1 MTNTVHKIIRFLRK
15 NLTNSSYNEALSA
28 VNEKVGS
35 GLEAGEPVIAFYQ
48 SGDTKGVVMGISDGT
63 NSGNGFTFHNAEIIE
78 SKLSTK
84 VDKTA
89 GQGLSTNDYSDDEK
103 KKVNSSI
110 KSISTTGASNSSV
123 TTFTKN
129 DSSTIKNTISG
140 NGVTV
145 SVTGTNGEY
154 ITTLS
159 VASATTDTIGGIKVG
174 YAENGKNYPV
184 LLDSSS
190 EKAYVNVPWENNTHY
205 ASNSIL
211 ADSNT
216 ATANTTTTL
225 ANGKVRINHIENG
238 KVTSS
243 ALIKGTGSTIV
254 TASTDG
260 TITISSSTPDL
271 STYATQTWVTDK
283 GYTTNKGTVTSVAV
297 KMNGATKGTITSSG
311 TIDLGNVITA
321 HQSITGKSDTTHTHK
336 IKING
341 SEKTIAASTG
351 SAVDLGTYAVSNTL
365 TNENLNNVTT
375 PGFYNA
381 GGGNTCTNKPSGV
394 EHFGLTVIHNAS
406 GTYYTQML
414 TNDTKTYG
422 RTCVNGTWNSWVELK
437 YTDTH
442 CGYCNTASATAA
454 KVVYYPNYVA
464 RTDNVFVLTLA
475 NANTYAG
482 QITLNV
488 NSTGAKNVVLN
499 GGTMSS
505 SLYSIP
511 AGNYLV
517 YYDGTNYH
525 INNNSTIPITV
536 TSANSASK
544 VTSSLSWS
552 GYNTGSYDG
561 SSAKTITIPS
571 NTNQLTNGAG
581 FTTNKGTVT
590 SVAVK
595 MNGATKGTITSSGTI
610 DLGTVI
616 TAHQDIS
623 GKADTGHTHAT
634 SIAVSTGDTNI
645 SLGHGYKYQLA
656 AGGTSTIFAMPSE
669 TTLSAVTSGDGNAF
683 TSVAVDGHKITLTKD
698 SSFSL
703 NGHTHK
709 YAGSSSAGGAAN
721 SANKLTTGRSIKL
734 TGSVTGSV
742 TFDGSKD
749 VEISTTTNHTHTKS
763 QISDFPTSLPANGGN
778 ADTLDNKHATD
789 FASSSHTHATT
800 ITGTTNT
807 ANITFEHG
815 KNYQITAGGTS
826 TVFTMPSETTLS
838 KGTTSG
844 GGNAVTDI
852 SVNGHTVTLTK
863 GATYIPSSEKGAA
876 SGVVP
881 LNANSKIDSTYLP
894 SYVDDV
900 LEYSGK
906 TNFPTTGE
914 TGKIYVDIATNLTYR
929 WGGSAYVEISPSLAL
944 GTTSSTAFAGD
955 KGQTAY
961 SHSQIT
967 SGNPHKVT
975 KSDVGLGNVDNTADA
990 NKSVKYATTAGSAN
1004 AVAWGNVTGKP
1015 STFTPASH
1023 THEYL
1028 PLSGGTLS
1036 GDVIFKDSKV
1046 VQLNTLKVPTAAGGS
1061 TYGAGTNGQVL
1072 KTNGT
1077 TVYWGSDNNTHYES
1091 KTVVAN
1097 STTSSAETTANLGN
1111 GQVYL
1116 NHVENNGVKTTHLI
1130 SGDGATTVSATTDGT
1145 IIIHSTDTN
1154 TVYTHPTTSGNK
1166 HIPSGGSSGQI
1177 LRWSSD
1183 GTATWGSDNNTDTKN
1198 TAGSTDTSSKIFLIG
1213 ATSQAANPQT
1223 YSHDTCYVGTDG
1235 CLYSNNTKVI
1245 TSIPTATTSSLGTV
1259 KVGSNITV
1267 NSGTISVSKSNV
1279 TTALGYT
1286 PSNVITII
1294 DLT

>member
-1 MTNTVHKIIRFLRK
+1 MANTVHKIIRFLRK

-48 SGDTKGVVMGISDGT
+48 NGDTKGVVMGISDGA

-89 GQGLSTNDYSDDEK
+89 GQGLSTNDYSNDEK

-110 KSISTTGASNSSV
+110 KSISTTGGSNSST

-129 DSSTIKNTISG
+129 DSSTIKNTVSG

-154 ITTLS
+154 ITTLG
-159 VASATTDTIGGIKVG
+159 VASATTNTIGGIKVG
-174 YAENGKNYPV
+174 YIQNNKNYPV

-216 ATANTTTTL
+216 ATANTTTDLT
-225 ANGKVRINHIENG
+225 NGKVRINHIENG

-243 ALIKGTGSTIV
+243 AIIKGTGSTIV

-283 GYTTNKGTVTSVAV
+283 GYTANKGTVTSVAV
-297 KMNGATKGTITSSG
+297 KMNGNVKGTITSSG
-311 TIDLGNVITA
+311 TIDLGNVIT
-321 HQSITGKSDTTHTHK
+321 
-336 IKING
+336 
-341 SEKTIAASTG
+341 
-351 SAVDLGTYAVSNTL
+351 
-365 TNENLNNVTT
+365 
-375 PGFYNA
+375 
-381 GGGNTCTNKPSGV
+381 
-394 EHFGLTVIHNAS
+394 
-406 GTYYTQML
+406 
-414 TNDTKTYG
+414 
-422 RTCVNGTWNSWVELK
+422 
-437 YTDTH
+437 
-442 CGYCNTASATAA
+442 
-454 KVVYYPNYVA
+454 
-464 RTDNVFVLTLA
+464 
-475 NANTYAG
+475 
-482 QITLNV
+482 
-488 NSTGAKNVVLN
+488 
-499 GGTMSS
+499 
-505 SLYSIP
+505 
-511 AGNYLV
+511 
-517 YYDGTNYH
+517 
-525 INNNSTIPITV
+525 
-536 TSANSASK
+536 
-544 VTSSLSWS
+544 
-552 GYNTGSYDG
+552 
-561 SSAKTITIPS
+561 
-571 NTNQLTNGAG
+571 
-581 FTTNKGTVT
+581 
-590 SVAVK
+590 
-595 MNGATKGTITSSGTI
+595 
-610 DLGTVI
+610 
-616 TAHQDIS
+616 DIS
-623 GKADTGHTHAT
+623 GKSDTGHTHT
-634 SIAVSTGDTNI
+634 
-645 SLGHGYKYQLA
+645 
-656 AGGTSTIFAMPSE
+656 
-669 TTLSAVTSGDGNAF
+669 
-683 TSVAVDGHKITLTKD
+683 
-698 SSFSL
+698 
-703 NGHTHK
+703 
-709 YAGSSSAGGAAN
+709 
-721 SANKLTTGRSIKL
+721 
-734 TGSVTGSV
+734 
-742 TFDGSKD
+742 
-749 VEISTTTNHTHTKS
+749 
-763 QISDFPTSLPANGGN
+763 TSLAE
-778 ADTLDNKHATD
+778 
-789 FASSSHTHATT
+789 
-800 ITGTTNT
+800 TTNT

-826 TVFTMPSETTLS
+826 GIFKMPSLPTADSNTSGVMKLYTITGDTNDGAMSQSAVTTALAGKSDTIHKHTKSDITDFPSSLPANGGNADTVDNKHAADFASSSHTHTTSIASATSSSNISLIHGGNYQLSAGSTSTIFTMPSETVLTTASTGNGNAITSLSVSGHKITVAKDNTFSLNGHTHTTTITSTTNAASITFEHGKNYQITAGGTSGIFKMPSETTLS
-838 KGTTSG
+838 KGTTTG

-863 GATYIPSSEKGAA
+863 GATYIPLSDKGAA
-876 SGVVP
+876 SGVAP

-975 KSDVGLGNVDNTADA
+975 KSDLGLGNVDNTADA

-1004 AVAWGNVTGKP
+1004 AVTWGNVTGKP

-1028 PLSGGTLS
+1028 PLSGGTVS
-1036 GDVIFKDSKV
+1036 GDVTFKDSKV

-1077 TVYWGSDNNTHYES
+1077 TVYWGSDNNTDTHYES
-1091 KTVVAN
+1091 KNIVGGT
-1097 STTSSAETTANLGN
+1097 STATTETTGLTNGN
-1111 GQVYL
+1111 VYL
-1116 NHVENNGVKTTHLI
+1116 NHIENGAKTSSHNI
-1130 SGDGATTVSATTDGT
+1130 KGSGATTVTTDANGA
-1145 IIIHSTDTN
+1145 IIIKSTDTDTKYTHPTHTAYSSGLYKISTN
-1154 TVYTHPTTSGNK
+1154 SLGHVTAATAVQKSDITNLGIPGSDTQYTHPTTSGNK

-1177 LRWSSD
+1177 LRWSAD
-1183 GTATWGSDNNTDTKN
+1183 GTAVWGSDSDTHYESKTVVNNTTASTANTTTALANGMVYLNHVENGSVKTSHSISGGGATTVTTNEKGDIVISSTDTNTDTKN
-1198 TAGSTDTSSKIFLIG
+1198 TAGSTNTSSKIFLIG
-1213 ATSQAANPQT
+1213 ATSQATNPQT

-1245 TSIPTATTSSLGTV
+1245 TSIPTATTTSLGAV

-1279 TTALGYT
+1279 TNALGYT